1 MSDPDALRRWF
12 FGLEKEL
19 AGQATPYRVKLERNG
34 TDGFTVL
41 VYARVHG
48 VDVERELSGNFFRS
62 SDYRAL
68 NRMSRDLLAP
78 LGEDAW
84 VERGDRRKAV
94 SDIRSAFDWLTSEA
108 RRGLTIQRYKGLGE
122 MTRSALGDHHGPCAT
137 AAGSDTDRGCSGRGR
152 HVFDPH
158 G

>member
-1 MSDPDALRRWF
+1 M
-12 FGLEKEL
+12 KL
-19 AGQATPYRVKLERNG
+19 ARNG

-68 NRMSRDLLAP
+68 NRMSRELLAP

-94 SDIRSAFDWLTSEA
+94 SDVRSAFDWLTSEA

-122 MTRSALGDHHGPCAT
+122 MNPDQLWETTMDPARRRLVRIQIEDAVAADDMFSTLMGDQVEPRREFIESNALSVANLDA
-137 AAGSDTDRGCSGRGR
+137 
-152 HVFDPH
+152 
-158 G
+158 